1 MTEMKTV
8 KNPKLF
14 IVYGKQEGIRVTLS
28 FDTSREVRREDV
40 LRVDTKRDIY
50 WIKTFNVDTC
60 RNVDNTNNIAFSLCR
75 KINNTE
81 SFVADTLRIV
91 KSNVPAYNQSLFIHS
106 VTGNPVECVVFQNT
120 GFFPHKDK
128 YLKVQL
134 DSDGRYGYLPLDV
147 VGSEYDS
154 GLRYSEDNGKIWQIS
169 TNVMYNLME
178 QFFIDDNFYINTY
191 DWNYVYTTFRK
202 IFAGR
207 VKRGT
212 NCIYL
217 TTPQLDCGIT
227 KMFMIGLDLRIS
239 WADDND
245 KEFQKP
251 ITLTTWNDGLNAT
264 SFGGDNKRKANAML
278 IKFKPRKT
286 YKIEF
291 YDSHGK
297 TKYLPNEKI
306 KGCFIFGKDIENL
319 EEKSASYQRLI
330 DTDSYC
336 TCDLAT
342 SDIEH
347 ASNKMSKYYDE
358 VQELK
363 EKWLE
368 YTNSKYM
375 YNYYDVADMKV
386 VKK

>member
-1 MTEMKTV
+1 
-8 KNPKLF
+8 
-14 IVYGKQEGIRVTLS
+14 
-28 FDTSREVRREDV
+28 
-40 LRVDTKRDIY
+40 
-50 WIKTFNVDTC
+50 
-60 RNVDNTNNIAFSLCR
+60 
-75 KINNTE
+75 
-81 SFVADTLRIV
+81 
-91 KSNVPAYNQSLFIHS
+91 
-106 VTGNPVECVVFQNT
+106 
-120 GFFPHKDK
+120 
-128 YLKVQL
+128 
-134 DSDGRYGYLPLDV
+134 
-147 VGSEYDS
+147 
-154 GLRYSEDNGKIWQIS
+154 
-169 TNVMYNLME
+169 
-178 QFFIDDNFYINTY
+178 
-191 DWNYVYTTFRK
+191 
-202 IFAGR
+202 
-207 VKRGT
+207 
-212 NCIYL
+212 
-217 TTPQLDCGIT
+217 
-227 KMFMIGLDLRIS
+227 
-239 WADDND
+239 
-245 KEFQKP
+245 
-251 ITLTTWNDGLNAT
+251 
-264 SFGGDNKRKANAML
+264 ML

-319 EEKSASYQRLI
+319 EEKSSSYQRLI

-386 VKK
+386 IKK